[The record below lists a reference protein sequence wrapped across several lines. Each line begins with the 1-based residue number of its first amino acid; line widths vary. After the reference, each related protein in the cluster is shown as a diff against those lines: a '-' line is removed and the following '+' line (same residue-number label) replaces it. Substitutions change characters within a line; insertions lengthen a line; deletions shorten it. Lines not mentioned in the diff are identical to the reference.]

1 MTMHQALGTLTA
13 AALVAL
19 AAPAQAQAPPTPGP
33 TPGAGQMIVG
43 TWRLV
48 GAQTQAVDG
57 SGEIT
62 YPRGTRP
69 SGYIIYDAG
78 YVRADHEQRRG
89 ASPDDAGGMMY
100 VQIMNSDEVRP
111 PKIGPRQLSA
121 EEQAKAFSSYTAYFG
136 AYTIDEDEGSVIHDP
151 QANTNP
157 RLVGDARKRFLE
169 ITPDTLELNTF
180 NTGADGVERITRR
193 MWERAN

>member
-1 MTMHQALGTLTA
+1 MTMHKTLGVLTA
-13 AALVAL
+13 AVMVAL
-19 AAPAQAQAPPTPGP
+19 ASPAQAQAPPTPGP
-33 TPGAGQMIVG
+33 TPGAAQMIVG
-43 TWRLV
+43 TWRMV

-62 YPRGTRP
+62 YPRGMHP
-69 SGYIIYDAG
+69 SGYIIYD
-78 YVRADHEQRRG
+78 ET
-89 ASPDDAGGMMY
+89 GMMY

-111 PKIGPRQLSA
+111 PKAGPRQLSP
-121 EEQAKAFSSYTAYFG
+121 EEQTKAFSSYTAYFG
-136 AYTIDEDEGSVIHDP
+136 TYTIDEEEGSVIHDP

-169 ITPDTLELNTF
+169 ITPDRLELNTF

-193 MWERAN
+193 MWERAH

>member
-1 MTMHQALGTLTA
+1 MRMHNALGTLTA
-13 AALVAL
+13 AVMVAL
-19 AAPAQAQAPPTPGP
+19 AAPVPAQAQAPPTPGP
-33 TPGAGQMIVG
+33 TPGAAQMIVG
-43 TWRLV
+43 TWTMV

-62 YPRGTRP
+62 YPRGIRP
-69 SGYIIYDAG
+69 SGYIIYD
-78 YVRADHEQRRG
+78 EN
-89 ASPDDAGGMMY
+89 GMMY
-100 VQIMNSDEVRP
+100 VQIMNGDEMRP
-111 PKIGPRQLSA
+111 PKTGPRQLSP

-136 AYTIDEDEGSVIHDP
+136 TYTIDEEKGTVVHDP

-157 RLVGDARKRFLE
+157 RLVGDARTRFLE

-180 NTGADGVERITRR
+180 NMSDDGVERITRR

>member
-1 MTMHQALGTLTA
+1 MKMQKALGARA
-13 AALVAL
+13 AAVLVAM
-19 AAPAQAQAPPTPGP
+19 AAPALAQAPPTPGP
-33 TPGAGQMIVG
+33 TPGAAEMIVG
-43 TWRLV
+43 TWRMV
-48 GAQTQAVDG
+48 GAQRQAVDG

-62 YPRGTRP
+62 YPRGVRP
-69 SGYIIYDAG
+69 SGYIIYDE
-78 YVRADHEQRRG
+78 D
-89 ASPDDAGGMMY
+89 GMMY

-111 PKIGPRQLSA
+111 PKTGPRQLSP
-121 EEQAKAFSSYTAYFG
+121 EDQTQAFSSYTAYFG
-136 AYTIDEDEGSVIHDP
+136 TYTIDEEEGSVIHDP

-180 NTGADGVERITRR
+180 NTGDDGVERITRR

>member
-1 MTMHQALGTLTA
+1 MMMHKALGTLTA
-13 AALVAL
+13 AVMVAL

-33 TPGAGQMIVG
+33 TPGAAQMIVG

-48 GAQTQAVDG
+48 GAQRQAVDG

-78 YVRADHEQRRG
+78 
-89 ASPDDAGGMMY
+89 GMMY

-111 PKIGPRQLSA
+111 PKSGPRQLSA
-121 EEQAKAFSSYTAYFG
+121 EDQTEAFSSYTAYFG
-136 AYTIDEDEGSVIHDP
+136 TYTIDEEEGSVIHDP

-180 NTGADGVERITRR
+180 NAGADGVERITRR

>member
-1 MTMHQALGTLTA
+1 MTMNKALCALTTA
-13 AALVAL
+13 VLVAL
-19 AAPAQAQAPPTPGP
+19 ATPALAQRPPTPGP
-33 TPGAGQMIVG
+33 TPGAAQMIQG
-43 TWRLV
+43 TWRMV

-62 YPRGTRP
+62 YPRGLHPT
-69 SGYIIYDAG
+69 GYIIYDE
-78 YVRADHEQRRG
+78 H
-89 ASPDDAGGMMY
+89 GMMY

-111 PKIGPRQLSA
+111 AKVGPRQLSA

-136 AYTIDEDEGSVIHDP
+136 NYSIDEEAGTVTHDP

-157 RLVGDARKRFLE
+157 RQVGDVRTRFLE